1 MRYKLFFTL
10 FMNHVLGIRLYPKI
24 ISKKI
29 ARPLLLDIQNDSCL
43 MCLET
48 FSDKIPSEIHHIDHN
63 SKNNVFDNYVALC
76 CNCHASIHRY
86 NKSLPIDRYKK
97 LFNDTYLY

>member
-1 MRYKLFFTL
+1 MRYKLFLTL

-63 SKNNVFDNYVALC
+63 SKNNVFGK
-76 CNCHASIHRY
+76 RG
-86 NKSLPIDRYKK
+86 NKNNMNNGYD
-97 LFNDTYLY
+97 DDGMM